1 MAQKVPTQAE
11 LIWNEQLKL
20 NNAIFFTLSEV
31 MSDNAV
37 LDMSHILT
45 QAETLK
51 QYHLTYKTM

>member
-31 MSDNAV
+31 MSDDAV
-37 LDMSHILT
+37 LNLAHILE
-45 QAETLK
+45 QAEILK
-51 QYHLTYKTM
+51 